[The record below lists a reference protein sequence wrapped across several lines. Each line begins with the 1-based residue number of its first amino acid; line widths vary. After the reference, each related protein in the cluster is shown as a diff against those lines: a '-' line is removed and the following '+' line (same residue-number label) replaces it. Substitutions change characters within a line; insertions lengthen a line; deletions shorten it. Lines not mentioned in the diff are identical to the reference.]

1 MPDSILVLQLEHRKI
16 GKVLG
21 LLRRQLAQLQA
32 ELPVDRLLLESAL
45 DYLSGFPAQCH
56 HPKEDLVYRKLVD
69 RFPALAVSLKELTTE
84 HDQVDELTRDL
95 RQALSDA
102 RLQHPEGAGDLVQQL
117 QDFLDFY
124 DLHIMME
131 EQHFFPMALS
141 HLSRSDF
148 EEIDFTLYE
157 QLDSTLSKDAEA
169 SYGALLKALAQMGN
183 LDDSDA
189 AHRDEASWLAG
200 VRDAASFSEAM
211 QSRGEPVRLVHSPGG
226 GYVLVRDGQAQL
238 RIPACGEMQAAWCAY
253 YFLKGAGV
261 REQEGDS
268 LQ

>member
-21 LLRRQLAQLQA
+21 LMRRQLAQLQA
-32 ELPVDRLLLESAL
+32 ELPVDRILLESAL

-56 HPKEDLVYRKLVD
+56 HPKEDLVYRKLID
-69 RFPALAVSLKELTTE
+69 RYPALAGSLKELESE
-84 HDQVDELTRDL
+84 HEQVDELTREL

-102 RLQHPEGAGDLVQQL
+102 RLQHPEGANDLAVQM

-131 EQHFFPMALS
+131 EQHFFPMALN
-141 HLSRSDF
+141 HLSRGDF

-157 QLDSTLSKDAEA
+157 QLDSELSKEAEA

-183 LDDSDA
+183 FDDGDA
-189 AHRDEASWLAG
+189 ALRDEAAWLSG
-200 VRDAASFSEAM
+200 IRDAGSFSDAM
-211 QSRGEPVRLVHSPGG
+211 LKAGEPVRLVHSPGG

-238 RIPACGEMQAAWCAY
+238 RIPACSEMQAAWCAY

-261 REQEGDS
+261 REQAGDNP
-268 LQ
+268 Q